1 MKKLT
6 ENDLPA
12 SVDQIYSDCLLD
24 VGLINDLIAN
34 PDQMSE
40 GNNAIKFELS
50 VNDLDAHLFLDLW
63 GDRDMS
69 SVETAVANGK
79 TTLGSDK
86 CFELIRQRRDALL
99 TYDVDPLVTNALRWA
114 DLTSEKQAQWTQYRK
129 DLLNV
134 PQQEGAPFN
143 VTWPTQPS
151 S

>member
-1 MKKLT
+1 
-6 ENDLPA
+6 
-12 SVDQIYSDCLLD
+12 
-24 VGLINDLIAN
+24 
-34 PDQMSE
+34 
-40 GNNAIKFELS
+40 
-50 VNDLDAHLFLDLW
+50 
-63 GDRDMS
+63 MS

-79 TTLGSDK
+79 TALGSDK